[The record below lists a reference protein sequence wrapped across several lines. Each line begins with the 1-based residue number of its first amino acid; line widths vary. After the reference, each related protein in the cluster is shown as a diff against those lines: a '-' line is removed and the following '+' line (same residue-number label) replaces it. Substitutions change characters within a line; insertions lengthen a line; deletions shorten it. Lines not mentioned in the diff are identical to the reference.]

1 MTQGSI
7 PAWRTLVPTQTE
19 LGRCYSWTVW
29 RMKWRWWQT
38 DLFFLGD
45 LVATVWELHTWA
57 QANLWPHLCYLF
69 HHSLSILSWPSLSS
83 PSSALLS
90 PIHTPPSLSSPYSI
104 FSFCSFLH
112 LDILL
117 SSLHAW
123 SIGEQK
129 RGRQPYMATE
139 SSTKL
144 PIKPSA
150 LFISLPF
157 LLFSLP
163 FSPRFVVL
171 EIEAKAMWMLGR
183 CCIPGLQSFPFWDGV

>member
-1 MTQGSI
+1 MTNWSFLPGWPGGHSVGTSHMGSGQ
-7 PAWRTLVPTQTE
+7 PLTT
-19 LGRCYSWTVW
+19 S
-29 RMKWRWWQT
+29 
-38 DLFFLGD
+38 
-45 LVATVWELHTWA
+45 
-57 QANLWPHLCYLF
+57 
-69 HHSLSILSWPSLSS
+69 
-83 PSSALLS
+83 LLS
-90 PIHTPPSLSSPYSI
+90 LPPFSLHPILALSFFSFFCTSLPYPHPPSLSSPYSI

-112 LDILL
+112 LDILS